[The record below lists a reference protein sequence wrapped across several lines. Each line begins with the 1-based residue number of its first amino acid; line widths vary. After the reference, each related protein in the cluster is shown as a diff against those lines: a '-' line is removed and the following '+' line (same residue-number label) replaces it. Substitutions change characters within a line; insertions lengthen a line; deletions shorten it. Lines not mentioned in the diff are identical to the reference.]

1 MPTTSKNTK
10 PELILR
16 RVLWRRGL
24 RYRIH
29 NRKLPGTPDI
39 SIMKYR
45 VAVFVDGSFWHG
57 RDYKGEPFTKTN
69 QDFWERKIQR
79 NIDRDNRVEED
90 LLEMGY
96 SVIRIWDTDVVK
108 DPERAADEVEQAVR
122 YKSRRGRREV
132 RHGTHEAGGEI
143 GA

>member
-1 MPTTSKNTK
+1 
-10 PELILR
+10 
-16 RVLWRRGL
+16 
-24 RYRIH
+24 
-29 NRKLPGTPDI
+29 
-39 SIMKYR
+39 MKYR

-79 NIDRDNRVEED
+79 NIDRDDRVEED

-108 DPERAADEVEQAVR
+108 DPEKAADEVEQAVR
-122 YKSRRGRREV
+122 YKTKGGKRVARGGKRGKTGQV
-132 RHGTHEAGGEI
+132 RK
-143 GA
+143 

>member
-1 MPTTSKNTK
+1 MPNTSKDTK

-16 RVLWRRGL
+16 RVLWRRGI
-24 RYRIH
+24 RYRLH

-79 NIDRDNRVEED
+79 NIDRDDRVEED

-108 DPERAADEVEQAVR
+108 NPEKAADEVEQAVR
-122 YKSRRGRREV
+122 YKTKCGKRVARGGKR
-132 RHGTHEAGGEI
+132 GKTG
-143 GA
+143 